1 MTDRLPAPTYRQR
14 FTDAGKIGLVMMIA
28 APIIYGIVLA
38 LQEQARS
45 AWDRPSDLWL
55 GIPAIL
61 ALIGPALLLVGRE
74 YYDAT
79 AEIEAAKSSPSS
91 VDGGSEPLAK
101 MKAGR

>member
-14 FTDAGKIGLVMMIA
+14 FTDTGKVGLVMVIA

-38 LQEQARS
+38 MQEQARS

-79 AEIEAAKSSPSS
+79 AEIDAAKIASIAP
-91 VDGGSEPLAK
+91 VDNGEPLAK
-101 MKAGR
+101 MKVGR